1 MLETALPVSSWPSN
15 CEICEDI
22 GESLSAAV
30 AKLSREHYALRLHI
44 HLTGL
49 WRNGSAPDSRSEGW
63 EFESLW
69 PHLAGGS
76 VSLSELDIVY
86 SLETARAKQLS

>member
-1 MLETALPVSSWPSN
+1 MLETALPVSSWPSS

-49 WRNGSAPDSRSEGW
+49 WSNGSASDSRSEGW
-63 EFESLW
+63 EFECLW
-69 PHLAGGS
+69 PHLAGL